1 MLAKF
6 EQRSYK
12 DYGRV
17 WIGRYQNLHNLAH
30 WHLEHELIYV
40 EQGSVLVSHNEQE
53 YTLQKGQL
61 IFIHSEDIHYISSSP
76 DGIVQIIMYD
86 GSFLPDMMKTIYLQ
100 QPLLLHHY
108 QFSDTFAA
116 IALEQ
121 QKKSTFYVEKIH
133 VLLETLLIDIYRKE
147 ATKKAKKEDKHMKL
161 PGYKK
166 LLYEIQEHAV
176 DITFAQAADIMG
188 LSDAYFSR
196 YFHKLSGMTFSRY
209 VNTIRIEKAITMLK
223 DKKDMTIT
231 EISRQCGFDTIR
243 HFNRVFKD
251 ITGMTPKQLP
261 SDFVLYHH
269 TTKLLQNSFDP
280 TLKESILLRD

>member
-1 MLAKF
+1 MLANF

-17 WIGRYQNLHNLAH
+17 WIGRYQNLHNLSH

-40 EQGSVLVSHNEQE
+40 EQGSVLVSHNEQS
-53 YTLQKGQL
+53 YTLHAGDL
-61 IFIHSEDIHYISSSP
+61 IFIHSEDIHYISSSS

-86 GSFLPDMMKTIYLQ
+86 GSFLPDMMKSVYLQ
-100 QPLLLHHY
+100 NPLL
-108 QFSDTFAA
+108 SDTYHFPDIFAS

-147 ATKKAKKEDKHMKL
+147 ATKKVKNDDKHMNL
-161 PGYKK
+161 PSYKK
-166 LLYEIQEHAV
+166 LLYEIQENVV
-176 DITFAQAADIMG
+176 DITFAQATDMMG

-209 VNTIRIEKAITMLK
+209 VNTIRIEKAIMILK
-223 DKKDMTIT
+223 EKKDMTIT
-231 EISRQCGFDTIR
+231 EVSRQCGFDTIR

-251 ITGMTPKQLP
+251 ITTMTPEQIP
-261 SDFVLYHH
+261 QDFVLYHH

-280 TLKESILLRD
+280 TLEESILL